1 MPLKREVDLVG
12 SQDSLQLAISYSEY
26 CSCPAAGHTLIAQ
39 GNDPVCQFPISS
51 LLSGGVSHRL
61 SLAWRLAEPESFASG
76 YAPKRTLGL
85 AKEFRYLATGH
96 GLGKFGD
103 LCRASPGTAL
113 LRVFRLMR
121 SWLGPLRLG
130 LRVLA
135 LRQRPVGETL
145 QHDELAARREEGRFG
160 GLQVD

>member
-12 SQDSLQLAISYSEY
+12 SQDSLQLAISDSEY
-26 CSCPAAGHTLIAQ
+26 CGSSATGHTLIAQ
-39 GNDPVCQFPISS
+39 GNDPICQLSVSS
-51 LLSGGVSHRL
+51 LLSGGILHWL
-61 SLAWRLAEPESFASG
+61 DLAWRLAEFESFASG
-76 YAPKRTLGL
+76 YAPKRSLGL

-96 GLGKFGD
+96 SLGKLGD
-103 LCRASPGTAL
+103 LRGASSSAAL

-121 SWLGPLRLG
+121 SRLGPLWLG

-135 LRQRPVGETL
+135 LGQRPVGEAL
-145 QHDELAARREEGRFG
+145 QHDQLATRCEEGRFG